1 MGGENLT
8 KPFRRVDL
16 RKECELSHV
25 GDIKGPAR
33 LSGGLKQPIGCR
45 QREHVVVKENG
56 KARRGFHTNENS
68 QNLAILTWQRMLIMV
83 NAHLAHART
92 LPACGCACL

>member
-1 MGGENLT
+1 MLENLM

-56 KARRGFHTNENS
+56 KARRGIHTNENRDLCWLVLTVS
-68 QNLAILTWQRMLIMV
+68 SAIQ
-83 NAHLAHART
+83 AH
-92 LPACGCACL
+92 

>member
-56 KARRGFHTNENS
+56 KARRGIHTNENS
-68 QNLAILTWQRMLIMV
+68 FSQCCENVIHQVAFIVSVSDPTKVLAY
-83 NAHLAHART
+83 
-92 LPACGCACL
+92 

>member
-8 KPFRRVDL
+8 KPFRLVDL
-16 RKECELSHV
+16 RKESELSHV

-56 KARRGFHTNENS
+56 KARRGIHTNENS
-68 QNLAILTWQRMLIMV
+68 NIVRSDALWDT
-83 NAHLAHART
+83 
-92 LPACGCACL
+92 

>member
-1 MGGENLT
+1 M
-8 KPFRRVDL
+8 DL
-16 RKECELSHV
+16 RKECELSDV

-56 KARRGFHTNENS
+56 KARRGIHTNENS
-68 QNLAILTWQRMLIMV
+68 GLKVKSMCMCSRSKQKETYPELII
-83 NAHLAHART
+83 
-92 LPACGCACL
+92 

>member
-16 RKECELSHV
+16 RKECALSHV

-33 LSGGLKQPIGCR
+33 LSGELKQPIGCR

-56 KARRGFHTNENS
+56 KARRGIHTNENIGQTPTKS
-68 QNLAILTWQRMLIMV
+68 NVVKICLTGM
-83 NAHLAHART
+83 
-92 LPACGCACL
+92 